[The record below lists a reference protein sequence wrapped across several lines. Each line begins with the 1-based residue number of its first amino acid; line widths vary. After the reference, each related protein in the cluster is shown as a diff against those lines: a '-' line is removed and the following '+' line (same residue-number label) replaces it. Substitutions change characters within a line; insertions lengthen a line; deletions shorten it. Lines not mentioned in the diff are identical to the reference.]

1 MRPDQDK
8 GALLDE
14 LETVLIQRLLAL
26 LKSDDATAAD
36 RSVSVA
42 AQLLGKA
49 GKLAQT
55 GAKGSE
61 KQNWLA
67 MVQGMSDEEFARFQV
82 SLVESRRAAQG
93 GAD

>member
-36 RSVSVA
+36 RSVA